1 MKPQLTWLNASWSIS
16 TEVLDYSL
24 TPNVKVVSQAIA
36 VAAGDVIDAS
46 VTSTDH
52 TGASGEYTLRIGK
65 QGGGPASSQTYTM
78 LTASEPQTRAYAVME
93 HQPKNCSEL
102 PVAGQFTL
110 HDVQVG
116 VGGAPGDAKLWVA
129 EQHLPVCGARS
140 SVVDR
145 DITFSWNTP
154 YIVK

>member
-24 TPNVKVVSQAIA
+24 TPNVKVVSRAIA

-46 VTSTDH
+46 VTSTDR

-102 PVAGQFTL
+102 PLDSSRFTMSRL
-110 HDVQVG
+110 ALG
-116 VGGAPGDAKLWVA
+116 VPRATQSSGSPSNTS
-129 EQHLPVCGARS
+129 RS
-140 SVVDR
+140 AAHGPAS
-145 DITFSWNTP
+145 
-154 YIVK
+154 